1 MKYFLKLMV
10 CVAAF
15 SVAFTSCSSDDS
27 KEESAGFSVKLVDAP
42 GDYQSVMV
50 DVQGIEVII
59 DGEAHEFAAIEPG
72 VYDLLELT
80 GGISA
85 MLVETV
91 VPTGN
96 LSQIRLILGEN
107 NSVITAGADGA
118 AGEEIPLKTPSAQQS
133 GLKLNVHQDLE
144 PGLLYEF
151 ILDFNVDKSIVET
164 NDGGL
169 NLKPV
174 ISASLEAQSG
184 AIAGVVTPAEVQSF
198 VTATD
203 GTTEFSAYTA
213 EGTGNFMIYGVPAGT
228 YTVTITPAEA
238 SGKAPVTVE
247 GVVVETGKIQEMDP
261 VTLE

>member
-15 SVAFTSCSSDDS
+15 SVAFTSCSTDDS
-27 KEESAGFSVKLVDAP
+27 NEESAGFSVKLVDAP
-42 GDYQSVMV
+42 GDYQNVMV
-50 DVQGIEVII
+50 DVQGIEIII
-59 DGEAHEFAAIEPG
+59 DGETHEFAALEPG

-91 VPTGN
+91 VPAGK

-107 NSVITAGADGA
+107 NTVITSDGADV
-118 AGEEIPLKTPSAQQS
+118 PLQTPSAQQS

-151 ILDFNVDKSIVET
+151 ILDFNVDKSIVEA

-169 NLKPV
+169 ILKPV
-174 ISASLEAQSG
+174 ISASLEAQTG
-184 AIAGVVTPAEVQSF
+184 AIAGVVAPAEVQSL
-198 VTATD
+198 VTVTD
-203 GTTEFSAYTA
+203 GTTEHTTHTA
-213 EGTGNFMIYGVPAGT
+213 EETGNFMVYGVPAGT
-228 YTVTITPAEA
+228 YTVTVTPAEA

-261 VTLE
+261 ITLE

>member
-10 CVAAF
+10 CLAAF

-27 KEESAGFSVKLVDAP
+27 REESAGFSVKLVDAP

-50 DVQGIEVII
+50 DVQGIEIII
-59 DGEAHEFAAIEPG
+59 DGEAHEFAALEPG

-91 VPTGN
+91 VPAGK

-107 NSVITAGADGA
+107 NSVITAGADGVE
-118 AGEEIPLKTPSAQQS
+118 GEEILLNTPSAQES

-184 AIAGVVTPAEVQSF
+184 AIAGVVAPADFQSL
-198 VTATD
+198 VTAKNETS
-203 GTTEFSAYTA
+203 EFSAYTA
-213 EGTGNFMIYGVPAGT
+213 EETGNFMVYGVPAGT
-228 YTVTITPAEA
+228 YTVTVTPAEA
-238 SGKAPVTVE
+238 SGKAPVKVE
-247 GVVVETGKIQEMDP
+247 GVVVETGKIQEIDP
-261 VTLE
+261 ITLE

>member
-15 SVAFTSCSSDDS
+15 SVAFSSCSTDNSQ
-27 KEESAGFSVKLVDAP
+27 EESAGFSVKLVDAP
-42 GDYQSVMV
+42 GDYESVLV
-50 DVQGIEVII
+50 DVQGIEIII
-59 DGEAHEFAAIEPG
+59 DGETHEFAALEPG

-91 VPTGN
+91 VPAGK

-107 NSVITAGADGA
+107 NSVLTAE
-118 AGEEIPLKTPSAQQS
+118 GETIALQTPSAQQS

-164 NDGGL
+164 SDGGL
-169 NLKPV
+169 ILKPV
-174 ISASLEAQSG
+174 ITAGLEAQTG
-184 AIAGVVTPAEVQSF
+184 AIAGLVTPAEVQSL

-203 GTTEFSAYTA
+203 GTTEYSAYTA

-228 YTVTITPAEA
+228 YTVTVTPAET
-238 SGKAPVTVE
+238 SGLEAATVE
-247 GVVVETGKIQEMDP
+247 EVVVETGKIQE
-261 VTLE
+261 LEPIALE